1 VCEKKALV
9 GEVKMERNFIFDDLR
24 VNPSYDIAFRS
35 GIGMRDAQQDAAYIA
50 SSDEDVLA
58 VVCDGMGGIDGGQLA
73 SKTAVE
79 AFVEYY
85 QAYVRQDAS
94 GSTWMQ
100 RAAEEIDDIV
110 YSLSDTDG
118 HRIGAGTTLLATVI
132 HAGQI
137 NWLSVGDSR
146 IYILRGD
153 EMVQVACDH
162 NYFLTLNQQRQDE
175 QISPEKYREEAL
187 NGEALIS
194 FIGMGGLLMMDRN
207 EVPLQLIRGDVILL
221 CTDGLYRTVS
231 PQEIQTIVKE
241 SSSVKEATEYLDK
254 LIQHRA
260 TPFQDNYT
268 FVIIKKISGD
278 QYE

>member
-1 VCEKKALV
+1 
-9 GEVKMERNFIFDDLR
+9 MERNCIFDDLR

-35 GIGMRDAQQDAAYIA
+35 GIGMRDSQQDAAYIA

-58 VVCDGMGGIDGGQLA
+58 VVCDGMGGIAGGQLA
-73 SKTAVE
+73 SRTAVE

-85 QAYVRQDAS
+85 QAYARQDAS
-94 GSTWMQ
+94 GSAWMQ
-100 RAAEEIDDIV
+100 GAAEAIDDIV
-110 YSLSDTDG
+110 YSLSDMDG
-118 HRIGAGTTLLATVI
+118 RRIGAGTTLLATVI
-132 HAGQI
+132 HTGQI

-146 IYILRGD
+146 IYIFRGD
-153 EMVQVACDH
+153 EMVQVTCDH

-175 QISPEKYREEAL
+175 QISPEKYREEAR

-260 TPFQDNYT
+260 VPYQDNYT